1 MRRFLGITAFA
12 LLLAACGGGSTAPAP
27 SAPATN
33 APPAASAATSKPAA
47 SAAASA
53 KPAAS
58 AAASASAKPAASGAA
73 SAKPAASGSA
83 GAVAAGSFDGTLL
96 VGAPVSLTG
105 SLNNE
110 GKLTQQGYDLWA
122 EVANSK
128 GGVNA
133 GGKHYKVETK
143 YYDDQSK
150 QDQAAL
156 ITDKLISQDKV
167 QFLLSPYGTA
177 GTFAASVISEKAK
190 IPMLDSNGAAN
201 SIFDRGFRY
210 IFGVL
215 SPGVKYLT
223 GVEDAWLAQ
232 NPKPTKLAVV
242 AANDAFS
249 LEVAKAASEY
259 AKQKGLQ
266 VVYDQN
272 YPPDT
277 KDLSSALNQI
287 KASGADVLLGSGH
300 LEDSLLL
307 MKQVKALGINF
318 KGIGLSVGPS
328 TPEFSNALGKDA
340 QYIMSGVQWVPEQK
354 STGPVFGTAQ
364 DYTQAFQKKYNVVPE
379 YHSADGAAA
388 GLALQLAIEKAGTL
402 DKDKVRDTLA
412 GLNAD
417 TFYGHIQ
424 FDSRGFNVEKPMVE
438 IQLQGSDNKQVSVW
452 PGNAASGKVM
462 WPMPAWDQR

>member
-1 MRRFLGITAFA
+1 MARRLFPVGILT
-12 LLLAACGGGSTAPAP
+12 LILAACGGGAAAP
-27 SAPATN
+27 SAPA
-33 APPAASAATSKPAA
+33 ASSPAVKPVASAAASAPASAKPAG

-58 AAASASAKPAASGAA
+58 SAA

-83 GAVAAGSFDGTLL
+83 ATTGSFDGQLL

-105 SLNNE
+105 VNNVE

-122 EVANSK
+122 DIANAK

-133 GGKHYKVETK
+133 GGKHLQVVMK

-150 QDQAAL
+150 QDQSAL
-156 ITDKLISQDKV
+156 ITEKLISQDKV

-177 GTFAASVISEKAK
+177 GTFASSAISEKAK
-190 IPMLDSNGAAN
+190 MITVDSNGAAN
-201 SIFDRGFRY
+201 QIFDQGFKY

-223 GVEDAWLAQ
+223 GVEEGWLAQ
-232 NPKPTKLAVV
+232 NPKPQKLAIM

-249 LEVAKAASEY
+249 LEVAQGAKDY
-259 AKQKGLQ
+259 ADKNKLQ
-266 VVYDQN
+266 VVYNQS

-287 KASGADVLLGSGH
+287 KAASADVLLGSGH
-300 LEDSLLL
+300 LQDSLVL
-307 MKQVKALGINF
+307 MKQVKSLGINF
-318 KGIGLSVGPS
+318 QGVGLSVGPS
-328 TPEFSNALGKDA
+328 TPEFYSSLNQDA
-340 QYIMSGVQWVPEQK
+340 DYVYSGVQWVPEQK
-354 STGPVFGTAQ
+354 STGPVIGSAQ
-364 DYTQAFQKKYNVVPE
+364 DYAQAFQKKYNAVPE

-402 DKDKVRDTLA
+402 DMDKVRDALA
-412 GLNAD
+412 GLSVD

-424 FDSRGFNVEKPMVE
+424 FDSRGFNVDKPMVV
-438 IQLQGSDNKQVSVW
+438 IQLQNGGKQVGVW
-452 PGNAASGKVM
+452 PQEAASAKM
-462 WPMPAWDQR
+462 LWPTPAWNSR

>member
-1 MRRFLGITAFA
+1 
-12 LLLAACGGGSTAPAP
+12 
-27 SAPATN
+27 
-33 APPAASAATSKPAA
+33 
-47 SAAASA
+47 
-53 KPAAS
+53 
-58 AAASASAKPAASGAA
+58 
-73 SAKPAASGSA
+73 
-83 GAVAAGSFDGTLL
+83 
-96 VGAPVSLTG
+96 VSLTG
-105 SLNNE
+105 VNNNE

-122 EVANSK
+122 DVANSK
-128 GGVNA
+128 GGINV
-133 GGKHYKVETK
+133 GGKHYKVEMK

-150 QDQAAL
+150 QDQSAL

-167 QFLLSPYGTA
+167 AFLLSPYGTA

-201 SIFDRGFRY
+201 SIFDRNFKY

-232 NPKPTKLAVV
+232 DPKPTKLANV

-249 LEVAKAASEY
+249 LEVAKAAADY
-259 AKQKGLQ
+259 AKSKGIE

-277 KDLSSALNQI
+277 KDLTSALNQI
-287 KASGADVLLGSGH
+287 KASGADVLLGAGH

-307 MKQVKALGINF
+307 MKQVKSLGINF

-340 QYIMSGVQWVPEQK
+340 QYVFSGVQWVPEQK
-354 STGPVFGTAQ
+354 STGPVMGSAQ
-364 DYTQAFQKKYNVVPE
+364 DYTQAFQKKYGQVPE

-402 DKDKVRDTLA
+402 DKDKVRDALQA
-412 GLNAD
+412 LSAD

-424 FDSRGFNVEKPMVE
+424 FDNRGFNVEKPMVE
-438 IQLQGSDNKQVSVW
+438 IQLQGADNKQVPVW
-452 PGNAASGKVM
+452 PDVAAVGKVQ
-462 WPMPAWDQR
+462 WPMPAWDKR

>member
-1 MRRFLGITAFA
+1 MMRVFVGLGAVT
-12 LLLAACGGGSTAPAP
+12 LLLAACGGGTTAPASSAAAPP
-27 SAPATN
+27 SAPA
-33 APPAASAATSKPAA
+33 SKPAA
-47 SAAASA
+47 PVAASSAAG
-53 KPAAS
+53 KPVAPG
-58 AAASASAKPAASGAA
+58 ASAKPAASGAA
-73 SAKPAASGSA
+73 IASG
-83 GAVAAGSFDGTLL
+83 GATTFDGNLL

-110 GKLTQQGYDLWA
+110 GKLTQQGYDVWA
-122 EVANSK
+122 DVANSK
-128 GGVNA
+128 GGVSV
-133 GGKHYKVETK
+133 GGKHYKVELK

-150 QDQAAL
+150 QDQSAL

-201 SIFDRGFRY
+201 SIFQRGFKY

-215 SPGVKYLT
+215 SPSTKYLT

-232 NPKPTKLAVV
+232 NPKPTKLAVL

-249 LEVAKAASEY
+249 IEVAKAAADY
-259 AKQKGLQ
+259 GTQKGLQ
-266 VVYDQN
+266 VVYNQS
-272 YPPDT
+272 YPSDT

-287 KASGADVLLGSGH
+287 KSSGADVLLGSGH

-307 MKQVKALGINF
+307 MKQVKSLGINF

-340 QYIMSGVQWVPEQK
+340 QYVFSGVQWVPDQK
-354 STGPVFGTAQ
+354 STGPVLGSAQ
-364 DYTQAFQKKYNVVPE
+364 DYTAAFKKKFNTVPE

-402 DKDKVRDTLA
+402 DKNKVRDTLA
-412 GLNAD
+412 GLSAD

-424 FDSRGFNVEKPMVE
+424 FDSRGFNSDKPMLE
-438 IQLQGSDNKQVSVW
+438 IQLQGAGNKQVSVW
-452 PGNAASGKVM
+452 PQSSASGKVM
-462 WPMPAWDQR
+462 WPMPNWNSR